1 MNMHIPIRPRCS
13 FTPKALVK
21 FALVPERQSKELL
34 VSTFHNER
42 SRFSSPRFSTNVK
55 AGPREDRRPHSNRRE
70 ALLTIVVL
78 LVGAVAFVILDK
90 WIVPLSGVGHGFI

>member
-1 MNMHIPIRPRCS
+1 MHMKIPIRPRWS

-21 FALVPERQSKELL
+21 FALVPERESKELL
-34 VSTFHNER
+34 ARSFHNEW
-42 SRFSSPRFSTNVK
+42 SRFSSPRFSTNTK

-78 LVGAVAFVILDK
+78 LIGAVAFVVLDE